1 LSKILEFQKPIVIYL
16 PCYNTESAIVN
27 TLSNIPEE
35 FHDKIECLIVDNN
48 SEDSTTDKVSKEV
61 GRGTFPFKIHLIK
74 ANENL
79 GYAGSQKLAYSLVT
93 RSTNVEHII
102 MLHGD
107 GQYDPSLMKKF
118 LPLLGKNYG
127 VIFAY
132 RDKSLFPDKE
142 ETPIVTYLIIKILSW
157 LENFLTGIDVKEW
170 HNGFVLY
177 QNDFLRKIPLQL
189 LSDFPHIDGEFII
202 AASILQE
209 NTTSIPIYKRYE
221 NRVAFQGLGRI
232 KHVFTIFKVMYRF
245 KRKYYHGILKDGN
258 PPAVSDEFDIIL

>member
-1 LSKILEFQKPIVIYL
+1 MSKILEFQKLIVIYL
-16 PCYNTESAIVN
+16 PCYNTELAIID

-74 ANENL
+74 TKENL
-79 GYAGSQKLAYSLVT
+79 GYAGSQKLAYSLIT
-93 RSTNVEHII
+93 RSTVVEHVI

-118 LPLLGKNYG
+118 LPLIEKSYG
-127 VIFAY
+127 VIYAY
-132 RDKSLFPDKE
+132 RDKSLFRDKE

-157 LENFLTGIDVKEW
+157 LENFLTGFNIKEW

-189 LSDFPHIDGEFII
+189 LSDFPHIDGELII
-202 AASILQE
+202 VAGILQE
-209 NTTSIPIYKRYE
+209 KTTSIPIYKRYKDH
-221 NRVAFQGLGRI
+221 APFQGFGRI
-232 KHVFTIFKVMYRF
+232 KHVLTVFKVIYRF
-245 KRKYYHGILKDGN
+245 RRKYYHRILKDGN
-258 PPAVSDEFDIIL
+258 PSEVSYDFDIIL